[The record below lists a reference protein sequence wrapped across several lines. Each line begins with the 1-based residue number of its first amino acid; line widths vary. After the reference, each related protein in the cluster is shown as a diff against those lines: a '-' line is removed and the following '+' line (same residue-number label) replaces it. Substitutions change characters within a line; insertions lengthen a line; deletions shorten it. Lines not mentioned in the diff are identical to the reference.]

1 MGGRGRLFLLL
12 GLLAVAAAVYL
23 NLPTI
28 LEFFSEP
35 KALPV
40 VTEPSPA
47 LTTVPTVAAEAAS
60 VPPTET
66 AAGAVP
72 SLQSITLEANA
83 DNGFVVLCYH
93 RFVAHP
99 ERFKT
104 ALSEYRFPQA
114 EFRWQMQYLKDHG
127 IVPISLQQLK
137 DYWFKGQPLPPRAV
151 LLTFDDGFRSLY
163 DVMFPVLQQ
172 FKYPAVLFL
181 YTDFI
186 KGQGDSL
193 SFEDIQAMEKYGL
206 SLESH
211 TKSHLNLGYVE
222 EKKKPEDFAKLLT
235 EELSVPVSFI
245 EDKFSYTPTTL
256 AYPYGVYNDVI
267 EAETR
272 KQNYQ
277 LAFTVNAGPND
288 RTVPPLKLKRDL
300 ILNPC
305 SHEAFAAL
313 FEPKVLHLD
322 QVQPADGQFILS
334 HQPLISMVI
343 KDPIDYKTLKLTVG
357 TKPTTYHYDPNTH
370 VLSHQ
375 MKVPLKSGGHF
386 LTVEATDLN
395 GQPRVYTWYFRIK
408 HKGLLF
414 PSLSKTLSGTDDK

>member
-12 GLLAVAAAVYL
+12 GLLAAAIAAYIE
-23 NLPTI
+23 LPT
-28 LEFFSEP
+28 LLAFFSEP

-40 VTEPSPA
+40 VTEPSPVPA
-47 LTTVPTVAAEAAS
+47 TVPTAAVTAAS

-66 AAGAVP
+66 AV
-72 SLQSITLEANA
+72 EAAPPADTATPETIN

-104 ALSEYRFPQA
+104 ALSEYRFPQE
-114 EFRWQMQYLKDHG
+114 EFRWQMQYLKDHN

-137 DYWFKGQPLPPRAV
+137 DYWFKGKALPPKAV
-151 LLTFDDGFRSLY
+151 LLTFDDGFSSLY
-163 DVMFPVLQQ
+163 NVMFPVLQQ
-172 FKYPAVLFL
+172 FKYPGILFL
-181 YTDFI
+181 YTDFL

-193 SFEDIQAMEKYGL
+193 SFEDVKAMQKYGM

-211 TKSHLNLGYVE
+211 TKSHLNLGFVE
-222 EKKKPEDFAKLLT
+222 EKKQPAEFAKLLT

-245 EDKFSYTPTTL
+245 RDKFGYTATTL
-256 AYPYGVYNDVI
+256 AYPYGVYNDDI
-267 EAETR
+267 IAETKR
-272 KQNYQ
+272 QNYQ

-288 RTVPPLKLKRDL
+288 RTVPPLMLKRDL
-300 ILNPC
+300 VLNPC

-313 FEPKVLHLD
+313 FQPKVLHLA

-334 HQPLISMVI
+334 HEPMISMVI
-343 KDPIDYKTLKLTVG
+343 KDAIDYKTIKLSVG
-357 TKPTTYHYDPNTH
+357 TKPIPYHYNPITH

-375 MKVPLKSGGHF
+375 MKAPLKSGGHF

-395 GQPRVYTWYFRIK
+395 GQDRIYTWYFRIK
-408 HKGLLF
+408 HRGLN
-414 PSLSKTLSGTDDK
+414 PEPMIEMLSGTDDK